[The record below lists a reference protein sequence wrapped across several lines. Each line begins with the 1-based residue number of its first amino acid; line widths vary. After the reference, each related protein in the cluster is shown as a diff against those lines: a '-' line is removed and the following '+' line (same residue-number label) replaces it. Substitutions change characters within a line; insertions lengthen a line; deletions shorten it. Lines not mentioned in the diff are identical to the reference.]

1 MARFMLLSELNGMSL
16 DINGGNRNPGAQ
28 IIVWP
33 CKRDR
38 SPNQLWYMDPT
49 GCLRSALNDYAPQ
62 SNGQGDKFTMQPFN
76 GSPQQQWTLQGNRI
90 VNRMNQS
97 MCMDI
102 EGGKNQQGVSLISWP
117 YKSSANQHWRIEYV

>member
-1 MARFMLLSELNGMSL
+1 MIISEMNGMSV
-16 DINGGNRNPGAQ
+16 DILGDSTRKGAE
-28 IIVWP
+28 VVMWP
-33 CKRDR
+33 CMGDL
-38 SPNQLWYMDPT
+38 SQLWYMDPT